1 MQDEGQFYADMGNAA
16 EAEAHYNMNA
26 QAESEMQFVPKTPLS
41 VLTLIDAATCEQ
53 FAHDMAALVQ
63 QGHVDPI
70 QVRVLMSAWEKA
82 FKSLKTAIE
91 PEVEREAAKHGK
103 AFDFMGAKCE
113 WVPTYTTYDYLS
125 TGDHE
130 WAEANRAEEVAAG
143 ERKDRERFLR
153 TLTKPIDIVS
163 RETGEIITI
172 NPPVKRQTE
181 GLKISIK

>member
-1 MQDEGQFYADMGNAA
+1 MSHNPNLQIIQPSN
-16 EAEAHYNMNA
+16 
-26 QAESEMQFVPKTPLS
+26 PLE
-41 VLTLIDAATCEQ
+41 VLNLIDAASCEQ

-91 PEVEREAAKHGK
+91 QEVANEAAKHGK

-113 WVPTYTTYDYLS
+113 WVPTYTTYDYLG

-130 WAEANRAEEVAAG
+130 WAIANRAEQSAAEDRK
-143 ERKDRERFLR
+143 EREKFLR
-153 TLTKPIDIVS
+153 TLTKPLDLVS
-163 RETGEIITI
+163 RETGEVITI

-181 GLKISIK
+181 GLRITIK